1 MFRGTYL
8 SLNIF
13 FFPSLLPLFDEKRVD
28 EMKHASDIIMWGVK
42 MLQVDE
48 LAYIFSF
55 YSVKDS

>member
-1 MFRGTYL
+1 
-8 SLNIF
+8 
-13 FFPSLLPLFDEKRVD
+13 
-28 EMKHASDIIMWGVK
+28 MKHASDIIMWGVK